1 MFAVIK
7 TGGKQYRVKPGD
19 LLVVEKLDG
28 DPGAEV
34 RFDQVLMTG
43 EGDDV
48 TVGAPT
54 VANAAVSAVL
64 IETRKGEK
72 IKVFK
77 KIRRQ
82 GYRRTG
88 GHRQIESVLRVMG
101 VSLGDRSDKWDG
113 QVDLT
118 PRSELRRRARGL
130 ASRTA
135 PAARGDDLTPAA
147 VHVDPVITDATPGPV
162 HHVAVVEHADAT
174 ASDAPKKTAAKKT
187 AGKKAAAPEAA
198 PAKTAAKKTAPKKT
212 ASEAGALVEPPT
224 SEVAEGAPQTVKAK
238 TSKTGAQAGSET
250 AAKKTAAKKT
260 AAKKSTSPKGKA

>member
-28 DPGAEV
+28 DPGSEI
-34 RFDQVLMTG
+34 RFDQILMTG
-43 EGDDV
+43 EGDSV

-88 GHRQIESVLRVMG
+88 GHRQIESVLRVTG
-101 VSLGDRSDKWDG
+101 VSVGDQSDKWDG
-113 QVDLT
+113 QIDLT
-118 PRSELRRRARGL
+118 PRSELRLRARGL
-130 ASRTA
+130 ASRTNDSGRFVSPTSGA
-135 PAARGDDLTPAA
+135 EADLVVAQDATG
-147 VHVDPVITDATPGPV
+147 PVIHAS
-162 HHVAVVEHADAT
+162 VVEHSDTVTGDTPAPKRAAKKT
-174 ASDAPKKTAAKKT
+174 AEAEGAAPAKKAAAKKTAAKKT
-187 AGKKAAAPEAA
+187 A
-198 PAKTAAKKTAPKKT
+198 
-212 ASEAGALVEPPT
+212 SEEGALVEPPT
-224 SEVAEGAPQTVKAK
+224 SEVAEDQPQTVKAK
-238 TSKTGAQAGSET
+238 TAKTGAQAGSET
-250 AAKKTAAKKT
+250 APKKTPAKKTAAKKT
-260 AAKKSTSPKGKA
+260 TSPDGDA

>member
-28 DPGAEV
+28 DPGSEI

-43 EGDDV
+43 EGEDV

-88 GHRQIESVLRVMG
+88 GHRQIESVLRVTG
-101 VSLGDRSDKWDG
+101 VSLGDKSDKWDG
-113 QVDLT
+113 QIDLT
-118 PRSELRRRARGL
+118 PRSELRLRARGL
-130 ASRTA
+130 ASRTNDTGRFVSPSSGA
-135 PAARGDDLTPAA
+135 EADLVVAQ
-147 VHVDPVITDATPGPV
+147 DAPGPV
-162 HHVAVVEHADAT
+162 IHAAVVEHSEAVTGDT
-174 ASDAPKKTAAKKT
+174 PAPKRSAKKTAEAEAAPAKKAAAKKT
-187 AGKKAAAPEAA
+187 AS
-198 PAKTAAKKTAPKKT
+198 KT
-212 ASEAGALVEPPT
+212 ASEEGALVEPPT
-224 SEVAEGAPQTVKAK
+224 SEVAEDQPQTVKSK
-238 TSKTGAQAGSET
+238 TAKTGAQAGSET
-250 AAKKTAAKKT
+250 APAKKTAAKKT
-260 AAKKSTSPKGKA
+260 AAKKTSPKGEA

>member
-28 DPGAEV
+28 DPGSEI

-88 GHRQIESVLRVMG
+88 GHRQIESVLRVTG
-101 VSLGDRSDKWDG
+101 VSLGDKSDKWDG
-113 QVDLT
+113 RIDLT
-118 PRSELRRRARGL
+118 PRAELVARARGL
-130 ASRTA
+130 ASRANDSGRFVSPTSGA
-135 PAARGDDLTPAA
+135 EADLTVAEDSA
-147 VHVDPVITDATPGPV
+147 GPVIKAT
-162 HHVAVVEHADAT
+162 VVEHSEQVTGDTPAPKRAAKKTADAE
-174 ASDAPKKTAAKKT
+174 APAKKTAAKKT
-187 AGKKAAAPEAA
+187 S
-198 PAKTAAKKTAPKKT
+198 AKTAA
-212 ASEAGALVEPPT
+212 SEEGALVEPPT
-224 SEVAEGAPQTVKAK
+224 SEVAEGEPQTVKTK
-238 TSKTGAQAGSET
+238 TAKTGAQAGSET
-250 AAKKTAAKKT
+250 APAKKTAAKKT
-260 AAKKSTSPKGKA
+260 AAKKTAPKGEA

>member
-28 DPGAEV
+28 DPGSEI

-43 EGDDV
+43 EGDSI

-88 GHRQIESVLRVMG
+88 GHRQIESVLRVTG
-101 VSLGDRSDKWDG
+101 LEAGGKRETWDG
-113 QVDLT
+113 KVDLT
-118 PRSELRRRARGL
+118 TRAELVARSR
-130 ASRTA
+130 
-135 PAARGDDLTPAA
+135 
-147 VHVDPVITDATPGPV
+147 
-162 HHVAVVEHADAT
+162 
-174 ASDAPKKTAAKKT
+174 
-187 AGKKAAAPEAA
+187 
-198 PAKTAAKKTAPKKT
+198 
-212 ASEAGALVEPPT
+212 
-224 SEVAEGAPQTVKAK
+224 
-238 TSKTGAQAGSET
+238 
-250 AAKKTAAKKT
+250 
-260 AAKKSTSPKGKA
+260 